1 MQQLELDLFP
11 TERPSMY
18 CEHELQTVAM
28 NDNGG
33 NVKSLCDLTCASAG
47 HPTWTNC
54 REWGSC
60 TMADD
65 AL

>member
-1 MQQLELDLFP
+1 
-11 TERPSMY
+11 MY

-33 NVKSLCDLTCASAG
+33 NVKSLCDLTCAGAG